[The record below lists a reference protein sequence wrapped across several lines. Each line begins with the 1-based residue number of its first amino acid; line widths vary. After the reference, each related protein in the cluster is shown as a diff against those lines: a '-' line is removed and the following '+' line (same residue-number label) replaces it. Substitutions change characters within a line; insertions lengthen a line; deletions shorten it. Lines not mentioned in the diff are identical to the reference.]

1 MLSGSIV
8 SKTTLFL
15 NKFVILSIKIIAQI
29 LEYTIAK
36 NETDELYMQDY
47 QM

>member
-1 MLSGSIV
+1 MLSESIV